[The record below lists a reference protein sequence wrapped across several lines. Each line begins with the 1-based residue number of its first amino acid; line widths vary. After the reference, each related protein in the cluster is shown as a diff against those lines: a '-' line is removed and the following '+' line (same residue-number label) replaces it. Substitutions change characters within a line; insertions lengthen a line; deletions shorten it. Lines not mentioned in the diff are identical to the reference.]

1 MDTPV
6 PETPDQPLAPVQ
18 AFSSQTEDDQQPNSG
33 RQTQSMDQLD
43 TIGPPLKTAGQKSKK
58 SRQTSNMTKSA
69 SNLDDLDN
77 LLDGI
82 STSSM
87 KKKSKGRDKDAFQ
100 FFSRGAKSKLR
111 QVTEIVSN
119 TFVVGSVSEM
129 IPYHKYHSI
138 KY

>member
-18 AFSSQTEDDQQPNSG
+18 AFSTQIEDDQHPESG

-43 TIGPPLKTAGQKSKK
+43 TIDRPSKTNGQKSKRTG
-58 SRQTSNMTKSA
+58 RQSSNMTKSA

-87 KKKSKGRDKDAFQ
+87 KKKSKGRDKDAFE

-111 QVTEIVSN
+111 QVTEIISHEHL
-119 TFVVGSVSEM
+119 SRR
-129 IPYHKYHSI
+129 
-138 KY
+138 

>member
-1 MDTPV
+1 M

-18 AFSSQTEDDQQPNSG
+18 AFSTQIEDDQQQPDSG
-33 RQTQSMDQLD
+33 RQSQSMDQLD
-43 TIGPPLKTAGQKSKK
+43 TLDRPSKTHGQKSKK
-58 SRQTSNMTKSA
+58 GGRQSSNMTKSA

-87 KKKSKGRDKDAFQ
+87 KKKSKGRDKDAFE

-111 QVTEIVSN
+111 QVTEIITN
-119 TFVVGSVSEM
+119 TFLVGNACQM

-138 KY
+138 PF